1 MLSCSTYLYCPGHDI
16 LREEREEQ
24 PGGQEV
30 TGGSEVAREPD
41 CPESGAPGER
51 KLRAEAG
58 GGDQSVGPH
67 QADQSEGRL
76 ETESFPVRVNRDCY
90 A

>member
-1 MLSCSTYLYCPGHDI
+1 MIISICSMLSCSTYLFYPGPYL

-24 PGGQEV
+24 RGSPEV
-30 TGGSEVAREPD
+30 PGGSEAAREPD
-41 CPESGAPGER
+41 CPESGPPGER

-58 GGDQSVGPH
+58 GGDQSVRPH

-76 ETESFPVRVNRDCY
+76 ETESFSV
-90 A
+90 